1 MKLLIDMNLS
11 PNWVEVFKRHNWEA
25 LHWYSVGDPRATDRA
40 IMDWARVNGYV
51 VFTHD
56 LDFGTLLATTQA
68 IGPSVIQV
76 RTQDVLPSYLE
87 SKIVSIL
94 RQYETM
100 LEKGALIT
108 VDEPIQGAYLPF
120 QITTNRRFQPTCLM
134 HRVPK
139 LLSRGYHSL
148 ERKSLRNNRPA
159 VEARR

>member
-1 MKLLIDMNLS
+1 MRLLIDMNLW

-108 VDEPIQGAYLPF
+108 VDETKSKVRILPF
-120 QITTNRRFQPTCLM
+120 SD
-134 HRVPK
+134 HD
-139 LLSRGYHSL
+139 
-148 ERKSLRNNRPA
+148 
-159 VEARR
+159 